1 MRRHFAQILETS
13 IKCDEKV
20 VIHRVIKP
28 ENIFPDFSNDE
39 AKLNDFGLASETQEE
54 PIDSFKVRTVQSV
67 KSVSSDLNST

>member
-1 MRRHFAQILETS
+1 MRRHFAQILETN

-39 AKLNDFGLASETQEE
+39 VKLNDFGLASETQEA
-54 PIDSFKVRTVQSV
+54 PIDSFRGKNYSISEIGF
-67 KSVSSDLNST
+67 K

>member
-1 MRRHFAQILETS
+1 MRRHFAQILETN

-39 AKLNDFGLASETQEE
+39 VKLNDFGLASETQEE
-54 PIDSFKVRTVQSV
+54 PIDSFRGKNCSISEIGF
-67 KSVSSDLNST
+67 K